1 MENNKV
7 NKLGSSNWDYK
18 NEVKIRNNIKS
29 ILYKFVSKIISNIA
43 IIIPIIIFLKSWSFI
58 AISLMLIFDLIY
70 IFLLWINEYVLLLDN
85 EARYHY
91 GIFSKNTMIIP
102 KNNIKSMD
110 ISISISERILR
121 YSSVKIE
128 SPVKGAD
135 LDQIKLYLS
144 NKDIDKLKSFAF
156 NSNCNEECI
165 NKENITLNK
174 DIKKDVNRLENI
186 YVKKVKIKELFKY
199 GITSFNII
207 IIIVV
212 GMKGYSVLENIIKD
226 STIIDVISNSTVYL
240 TERFNFVMSLVGII
254 VLIILLK
261 IIAIIYYIIKYYDF
275 TILKDGDNI
284 KVKYGLINSREF
296 SFNCNNVKNVKLKA
310 NIFRQFIKS
319 YEMTV
324 SVKGYNDSGD
334 EKIII
339 YPIGKEEEL
348 FNILKEILP
357 KFVIEG
363 SGEGIKKGKFMLVL
377 KPSIIVIILSFIA
390 YLIFKNSYVFLLD
403 LILVYIIPNSILKG
417 NNLNLKI
424 EKDKIKVVKGGIFK
438 IKYLLDKKDIQAVKF
453 TTTPFLKKY
462 NLGKI
467 SICCYSEIG
476 EEVTLN
482 YMNRNKIPYI
492 IKKKMYEEK
501 YNYDVINYNKL

>member
-1 MENNKV
+1 MKNNK
-7 NKLGSSNWDYK
+7 N
-18 NEVKIRNNIKS
+18 NEANSLNNAVKIRNNIKS

-43 IIIPIIIFLKSWSFI
+43 IIIPMVIFLKEWSFI
-58 AISLMLIFDLIY
+58 AISLMIIFDLIY
-70 IFLLWINEYVLLLDN
+70 IFLSWINEYILLLDN

-102 KNNIKSMD
+102 KKNIKSMD
-110 ISISISERILR
+110 ISISILERILR

-144 NKDIDKLKSFAF
+144 NKDIDKLKNFAF
-156 NSNCNEECI
+156 NSGCNEESI
-165 NKENITLNK
+165 NKEYITLDENGK
-174 DIKKDVNRLENI
+174 EDINRLENV
-186 YVKKVKIKELFKY
+186 YVKKVKTKELFKY

-212 GMKGYSVLENIIKD
+212 IMKGYSVLENIIID
-226 STIIDVISNSTVYL
+226 GTINDLISSSTVYL
-240 TERFNFVMSLVGII
+240 TERFNLVMGIAGII

-261 IIAIIYYIIKYYDF
+261 IMAIIYYIIKYYDF

-296 SFNCNNVKNVKLKA
+296 SFDCNNVKNVKLKA
-310 NIFRQFIKS
+310 NIFRQIIKS

-324 SVKGYNDSGD
+324 NVKGYNDSRN

-339 YPIGKEEEL
+339 YPIGTEAEL

-357 KFVIEG
+357 KFAIEG
-363 SGEGIKKGKFMLVL
+363 SGEGIKKGKVMLVL
-377 KPSIIVIILSFIA
+377 KPLIIIILISFIA
-390 YLIFKNSYVFLLD
+390 YFIFKTPYVFLLN
-403 LILVYIIPNSILKG
+403 LLLVFTIPNSILKG
-417 NNLNLKI
+417 KNLNLKI
-424 EKDKIKVVKGGIFK
+424 EKDKIKAVSGGFLK

-453 TTTPFLKKY
+453 ITTPFLKKY

-467 SICCYSEIG
+467 SICFYSEIG
-476 EEVTLN
+476 DEINLN
-482 YMNRNKIPYI
+482 YMNENKIPYI
-492 IKKKMYEEK
+492 IKKK
-501 YNYDVINYNKL
+501 